1 MEYTEAF
8 NDLSSVLSSLD
19 RDQIQKFLTEILTE
33 GELKD
38 ITLRWIILND
48 LSRVVPQR
56 KISEDYHTS
65 LCKITRQSATLKN
78 KNGIIR
84 KILRSRYDESSR

>member
-19 RDQIQKFLTEILTE
+19 SDQIQKFLTEILTE

-38 ITLRWIILND
+38 ITLRWKYMQVMV
-48 LSRVVPQR
+48 LSL
-56 KISEDYHTS
+56 Y
-65 LCKITRQSATLKN
+65 
-78 KNGIIR
+78 
-84 KILRSRYDESSR
+84 

>member
-19 RDQIQKFLTEILTE
+19 SDQIQKFLTEILTE

-65 LCKITRQSATLKN
+65 LCKITRQSAPLKN

>member
-1 MEYTEAF
+1 MEYQNAF
-8 NDLSSVLSSLD
+8 DDLSSVLSSLD
-19 RDQIQKFLTEILTE
+19 KEQIQEFLKELLTN

-48 LSRVVPQR
+48 LSKVVPQR

-84 KILRSRYDESSR
+84 KILRKRYDESSR

>member
-1 MEYTEAF
+1 MNYQEALT
-8 NDLSSVLSSLD
+8 DLTNVLSTLTKE
-19 RDQIQKFLTEILTE
+19 QLEEFLKELLTDSEI
-33 GELKD
+33 KD

-48 LSRVVPQR
+48 LARVVPQR

-78 KNGIIR
+78 RNGIIR
-84 KILRSRYDESSR
+84 KILRNRYDESSR

>member
-1 MEYTEAF
+1 MNYQEALI
-8 NDLSSVLSSLD
+8 DLTNVLSTLNGE
-19 RDQIQKFLTEILTE
+19 QLEEFLKELLTDS
-33 GELKD
+33 ELKD

-48 LSRVVPQR
+48 LARVVPQR

-78 KNGIIR
+78 RNGIIR

>member
-19 RDQIQKFLTEILTE
+19 SDQIQKFLTEILTE

-56 KISEDYHTS
+56 KISEDYHTG

>member
-19 RDQIQKFLTEILTE
+19 SDQIQKFLTEILTE

-65 LCKITRQSATLKN
+65 LCKLLVSLQR
-78 KNGIIR
+78 
-84 KILRSRYDESSR
+84 